1 MTSGRHVRN
10 RILLSFLFGIAL
22 PSCLLGY
29 LAFRGIQN
37 DRALVEREQRTR
49 LQEMAN
55 QVRRGVEGRLD
66 GLEDALASVVAAAD
80 SRGSDVL
87 ADIDSLVR
95 EEPLIW
101 AVFTVEPRGPLRV
114 VAAKGLWFEMEPE
127 RRAPVSARGGWT
139 SSFNAARERE
149 LRSGDLRRSLTLYR
163 QLIERAANDQER
175 GDAMNA
181 VARVRRKLGNLAEAG
196 ETYRKIRDELGP
208 VLMPSGMPFGASAG
222 LEYGSILFES
232 GDSVSGVNA
241 YVDLYASLVGGRWP
255 LTPAHFEL
263 LATRTRQVLEEVVKD
278 DVYASYGDTVAGLI
292 AAETVNRERAASLL
306 EFQVMASGQLSVGSG
321 DVRRS
326 VVGPGGRAFHTV
338 VLTPG
343 AVRTA
348 PVDWGFLL
356 DAEAFAQYIA
366 QVAQT
371 EQASRVVWVL
381 RSQGGDTLAASD
393 VAPPARS
400 LTVTASLGD
409 FPPWTLQL
417 SPQSMGLAENFL
429 TSRRAVYFYAFLL
442 LAGILLGGLVLTI
455 RSVSRELEL
464 ARMQS
469 DFVSTV
475 SHEFKSPLTSIRQL
489 AEMLQADMVPSEDR
503 RRRYYDV
510 LVEQSERLSM
520 LIDNVL
526 DFARMEEGRREM
538 SRAAV
543 DVKSLVED
551 IVTEAQHRVLHQGFT
566 VRTEL
571 EDSLPSAFLDAD
583 AIRQALNNLIDNG
596 VKYSGSSREVVV
608 RSFRENAHIVIAVR
622 DFGIGLAAEEADK
635 VFDRFYRGGGELTR
649 SVKGTGL
656 GLTLVKQIVAAH
668 GGDVEVHS
676 EPGRGST
683 FSMRLPLVA
692 DPSVTHKR
700 GRT

>member
-1 MTSGRHVRN
+1 
-10 RILLSFLFGIAL
+10 
-22 PSCLLGY
+22 
-29 LAFRGIQN
+29 
-37 DRALVEREQRTR
+37 
-49 LQEMAN
+49 
-55 QVRRGVEGRLD
+55 
-66 GLEDALASVVAAAD
+66 
-80 SRGSDVL
+80 
-87 ADIDSLVR
+87 
-95 EEPLIW
+95 
-101 AVFTVEPRGPLRV
+101 
-114 VAAKGLWFEMEPE
+114 
-127 RRAPVSARGGWT
+127 
-139 SSFNAARERE
+139 
-149 LRSGDLRRSLTLYR
+149 
-163 QLIERAANDQER
+163 
-175 GDAMNA
+175 
-181 VARVRRKLGNLAEAG
+181 
-196 ETYRKIRDELGP
+196 
-208 VLMPSGMPFGASAG
+208 
-222 LEYGSILFES
+222 
-232 GDSVSGVNA
+232 
-241 YVDLYASLVGGRWP
+241 
-255 LTPAHFEL
+255 
-263 LATRTRQVLEEVVKD
+263 
-278 DVYASYGDTVAGLI
+278 
-292 AAETVNRERAASLL
+292 
-306 EFQVMASGQLSVGSG
+306 
-321 DVRRS
+321 
-326 VVGPGGRAFHTV
+326 
-338 VLTPG
+338 
-343 AVRTA
+343 
-348 PVDWGFLL
+348 
-356 DAEAFAQYIA
+356 
-366 QVAQT
+366 
-371 EQASRVVWVL
+371 
-381 RSQGGDTLAASD
+381 
-393 VAPPARS
+393 
-400 LTVTASLGD
+400 
-409 FPPWTLQL
+409 
-417 SPQSMGLAENFL
+417 
-429 TSRRAVYFYAFLL
+429 
-442 LAGILLGGLVLTI
+442 
-455 RSVSRELEL
+455 
-464 ARMQS
+464 MQS

-489 AEMLQADMVPSEDR
+489 AEMLQADMVPSEDK

-510 LVEQSERLSM
+510 LVEQSERLST

-683 FSMRLPLVA
+683 FSMRIPLVA